1 MTVAVRTECQRVE
14 TVCVSVN
21 KEIFDFDIGR
31 MYLICHSRSDRAFR
45 IARDLITTGHD
56 ILCVS
61 RYHPDIIR
69 SMWES
74 GDFQSV
80 WLSDRHHYGSIPANN
95 LPRLKQRIE
104 SYLSSNGGGVVMI
117 DGIEYISLFN
127 DFSKLLMFIESLN
140 EMIMERHAILLIQVD
155 PRSFDQRSLARLRRF
170 AEIVH

>member
-1 MTVAVRTECQRVE
+1 MTVAVRTECQGVE
-14 TVCVSVN
+14 TICVSVN
-21 KEIFDFDIGR
+21 QDIYDFDIGR
-31 MYLICHSRSDRAFR
+31 MYLICHCRSDRAFS
-45 IARDLITTGHD
+45 IARDFISSGHD
-56 ILCVS
+56 ILCIS

-69 SMWES
+69 SMWGS
-74 GDFQSV
+74 DDFQSV
-80 WLSDRHHYGSIPANN
+80 WLSDRNHSGAIPANN

-104 SYLSSNGGGVVMI
+104 SYLISKRGGVVMI

-140 EMIMERHAILLIQVD
+140 EMIMEQHAILLIPVD